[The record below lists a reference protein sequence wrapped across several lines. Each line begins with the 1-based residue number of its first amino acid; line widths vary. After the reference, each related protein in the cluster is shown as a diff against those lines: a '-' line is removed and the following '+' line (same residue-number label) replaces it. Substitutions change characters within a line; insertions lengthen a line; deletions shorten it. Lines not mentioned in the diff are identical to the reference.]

1 MPAYK
6 TNVTVRKDHKV
17 IMRLPDDF
25 PAGEAEVIIMP
36 RPTVVF
42 PHDSAVVFDNFFAPL
57 SHASGS

>member
-42 PHDSAVVFDNFFAPL
+42 SHDSAVVFGSCLASLSRAP
-57 SHASGS
+57 GS